1 MARRG
6 ENIYHRKD
14 GRWEGRY
21 WIGTQPDGRRI
32 YKSVY
37 GRRYADVRRELAI
50 QRASLYLSQEK
61 PRSGDVLFE
70 ECAACFLEFK
80 VKHFVKE
87 TTLVGYRRLIV
98 QHLVPEFGGMPLGAL
113 EPEDLQRYFSRLNGT
128 PSHGTIGNIFSLLRT
143 ILWNAY
149 ADGKLTR
156 QIWQNVRLPRASKPP
171 VRVLNREEQT
181 KVEKL
186 AFEQGRFEFIL
197 CLYTGTRLGELCA
210 LQWEDVD
217 LEGRRLIIRHGMQR
231 ISSGGSSRVAMG
243 TPKSASSRREI
254 PLPTFL
260 CAMLREQRLQTGE
273 DARFVIP
280 GKNDMFGDLDDYR
293 ETKYLCKYPIISL
306 QSAWESQPRQYV
318 LISLFDASMNK
329 SDPSY
334 IRIVR
339 TAFDSDEDKQAFINE
354 MRARSIYDIPLE
366 ADAGDQ
372 LLTLVTCSYSH
383 DNGRFLLFARELRD
397 DETEEQIMERFQSL
411 L

>member
-21 WIGTQPDGRRI
+21 WIGTGPDGRRI

-50 QRASLYLSQEK
+50 QRASLYLTQVE
-61 PRSGDVLFE
+61 PRDSDVLFE
-70 ECAACFLEFK
+70 ERAAYFLEFK
-80 VKHFVKE
+80 VKPFVKE
-87 TTLVGYRRLIV
+87 TTLVGYRRLIT
-98 QHLVPEFGGMPLGAL
+98 QHLIPAFGGMALEAL
-113 EPEDLQRYFSRLNGT
+113 EPEDLQRYFSGLNGT
-128 PSHGTIGNIFSLLRT
+128 LSHGTIGNIFSLLRT
-143 ILWNAY
+143 ILRDAY

-156 QIWQNVRLPRASKPP
+156 QIWQNVRLPRESKPP

-197 CLYTGTRLGELCA
+197 CLYTGIRLGELCA

-260 CAMLREQRLQTGE
+260 CAMLAELRRQAGE

-280 GKNDMFGDLDDYR
+280 GKNGKSCDM
-293 ETKYLCKYPIISL
+293 
-306 QSAWESQPRQYV
+306 
-318 LISLFDASMNK
+318 
-329 SDPSY
+329 
-334 IRIVR
+334 R
-339 TAFDSDEDKQAFINE
+339 TIQTRFQ
-354 MRARSIYDIPLE
+354 R
-366 ADAGDQ
+366 
-372 LLTLVTCSYSH
+372 LT
-383 DNGRFLLFARELRD
+383 RELGIDGAHIHTLHHTYATRCLENGMGI
-397 DETEEQIMERFQSL
+397 ETLSAL
-411 L
+411 LGHSTATVTLRYYAHSTPQQRMKSVQDVPLLSAKPSGVVRQRREGLWDGHSGAFRNGL

>member
-197 CLYTGTRLGELCA
+197 CLYTGIRLGELCA

-231 ISSGGSSRVAMG
+231 ISTGGSSRVAMG

-254 PLPTFL
+254 PLPSFL
-260 CAMLREQRLQTGE
+260 CGMLAEQRRQAGE
-273 DARFVIP
+273 GARFVIP
-280 GKNDMFGDLDDYR
+280 GKDGKNCDMRTIQSRFKRLTVELGIDGAHIHTLRHTYATRCLENGMGVETLCALLGHSSPTVTLRYYAHSTPQQRALSVQDVPLLSAKPSAVVRQRR
-293 ETKYLCKYPIISL
+293 EGLPDGRSG
-306 QSAWESQPRQYV
+306 
-318 LISLFDASMNK
+318 
-329 SDPSY
+329 
-334 IRIVR
+334 
-339 TAFDSDEDKQAFINE
+339 AF
-354 MRARSIYDIPLE
+354 R
-366 ADAGDQ
+366 
-372 LLTLVTCSYSH
+372 
-383 DNGRFLLFARELRD
+383 NGL
-397 DETEEQIMERFQSL
+397 
-411 L
+411 